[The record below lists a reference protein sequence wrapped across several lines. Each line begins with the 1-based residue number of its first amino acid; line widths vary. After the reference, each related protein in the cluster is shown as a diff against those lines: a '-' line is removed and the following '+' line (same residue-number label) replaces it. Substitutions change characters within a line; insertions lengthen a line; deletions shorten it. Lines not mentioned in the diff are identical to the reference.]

1 MRVIAFGETVRP
13 RFSGGSRLRLS
24 MVLLVYMT
32 FPDRLGKLEHRADA
46 VSVVILRQY
55 NNKAINRSHQN
66 NL

>member
-1 MRVIAFGETVRP
+1 
-13 RFSGGSRLRLS
+13 